1 MRASLLVVGF
11 ALFTVGC
18 AASSKGG
25 SSGSGG
31 ATSTGGTGGGCAA
44 GQTLCG
50 ADCVDELT
58 DPSNCGGCGIPCST
72 GQSCQNATCLCQSG
86 MFCNGACVPSDANH
100 CGDCATTCS
109 ANQVCN
115 NNTCTSNCSTGQT
128 LCGSACVV
136 TTGSDGFN
144 CGACG
149 QVCGSTQHCDSG
161 ACVANSSSGTGGS
174 VGTGGSGA
182 TTGTGGVTGA
192 AGATGA
198 AGTTGAAGAKGTGG
212 ATTGTGGTA
221 PTQTTTLVTS
231 AQNAYWQTTGQLT
244 TVTSGNATVTVNDTS
259 VAQSWEGFGGAF
271 NEKGWSYL
279 SMLSPTD
286 RDTAMHL
293 LYGSDGARFNLG
305 RIPMGASDYA
315 TSRYTDDEVASGSTD
330 YSMASFST
338 TRDAQDLIPYVKA
351 AAALNGSI
359 RFWASPWTPPTWM
372 KTGTSMDGS
381 PFDGENM
388 STNAQI
394 LTAHAQY
401 FVKFVQAYAQQG
413 ITIESVAP
421 QNEPNYSENYPSCLW
436 TSSVFTTFVGKYLG
450 PAFTAAGLT
459 TKIMLGTMSNNGSSA
474 DPAIVSA
481 VMADA
486 TAKSYIKVLGYQW
499 EMKANVASANSSYHL
514 PVWQTEHQCGNY
526 PWASGYKTTAPN
538 DQAYA
543 VESWGLIRDWIKAG
557 VTAYS
562 AWNMVLDTVGASID
576 SKQPWAQNALLTV
589 DTSAK
594 KLNVT
599 PTYYV
604 FRHFSQFVVPGA
616 QVVATTGGDA
626 VAFKNRDGSIVTV
639 MYNSGAASTY
649 TLAVGGKK
657 LQFAMPANGWATV
670 SYVP

>member
-1 MRASLLVVGF
+1 
-11 ALFTVGC
+11 
-18 AASSKGG
+18 
-25 SSGSGG
+25 
-31 ATSTGGTGGGCAA
+31 
-44 GQTLCG
+44 
-50 ADCVDELT
+50 
-58 DPSNCGGCGIPCST
+58 
-72 GQSCQNATCLCQSG
+72 
-86 MFCNGACVPSDANH
+86 
-100 CGDCATTCS
+100 
-109 ANQVCN
+109 
-115 NNTCTSNCSTGQT
+115 
-128 LCGSACVV
+128 VV
-136 TTGSDGFN
+136 TTGSDSLN

-149 QVCGSTQHCDSG
+149 QTCGSTQHCEGG
-161 ACVANSSSGTGGS
+161 ACVANSTTGTA
-174 VGTGGSGA
+174 GTNGSGG
-182 TTGTGGVTGA
+182 TTGTGGATGAGGTTGA
-192 AGATGA
+192 AGTTGGGGTTGA
-198 AGTTGAAGAKGTGG
+198 AGTTGA
-212 ATTGTGGTA
+212 GGT
-221 PTQTTTLVTS
+221 TSTESTTLVTS
-231 AQNAYWQTTGQLT
+231 AQAAYWQTAGQLT
-244 TVTSGNATVTVNDTS
+244 TVTSGTATVTVNDAS

-279 SMLSPTD
+279 SMLSQTD

-330 YSMASFST
+330 YTMASFST
-338 TRDAQDLIPYVKA
+338 SRDTQYIIPFVKA
-351 AAALNGSI
+351 AVALNGGI

-372 KTGTSMDGS
+372 KTGTPMDTS

-388 STNAQI
+388 STSAQI

-436 TSSVFTTFVGKYLG
+436 TSAVFTTFVGNYLG
-450 PAFTAAGLT
+450 PAFTTAGLA
-459 TKIMLGTMSNNGSSA
+459 TKIMLGTMSNNASTA
-474 DPAIVSA
+474 DLAIANA

-562 AWNMVLDTVGASID
+562 AWNMVLDTVGLSID
-576 SKQPWAQNALLTV
+576 SKMPWAQNALLTV

-594 KLNVT
+594 KLIIT

-604 FRHFSQFVVPGA
+604 FRHFSQFVTPGA
-616 QVVATTGGDA
+616 QVVATSGGDA

-639 MYNSGAASTY
+639 MYNSGAAATY

-670 SYVP
+670 DYVP

>member
-1 MRASLLVVGF
+1 MKRISILGLGL
-11 ALFTVGC
+11 ALFSVAC
-18 AASSKGG
+18 AAKSTGG
-25 SSGSGG
+25 SPGSGG
-31 ATSTGGTGGGCAA
+31 VTGTGGTSSGGCAT

-50 ADCVDELT
+50 TTCIDELT
-58 DPSNCGGCGIPCST
+58 DSSNCGGCGIPCST
-72 GQSCQNATCLCQSG
+72 GQSCQNATCVCQSG
-86 MFCNGACVPSDANH
+86 MFCNGACVSSDANH
-100 CGDCATTCS
+100 CGNCTTTCS
-109 ANQVCN
+109 ANQVCSN
-115 NNTCTSNCSTGQT
+115 NSCSSSCSAEQT

-136 TTGSDGFN
+136 TTGSDSLN

-149 QVCGSTQHCDSG
+149 QTCGSTQHCEGG
-161 ACVANSSSGTGGS
+161 ACVANSTTGTA
-174 VGTGGSGA
+174 GTNGSGG
-182 TTGTGGVTGA
+182 TTGTGGATGA
-192 AGATGA
+192 GGTTGA
-198 AGTTGAAGAKGTGG
+198 AGTTGA
-212 ATTGTGGTA
+212 GGT
-221 PTQTTTLVTS
+221 TSTESTTLVTS
-231 AQNAYWQTTGQLT
+231 AQAAYWQTAGQLT
-244 TVTSGNATVTVNDTS
+244 TVTSGTATVTVNDAS

-279 SMLSPTD
+279 SMLSQTD

-330 YSMASFST
+330 YTMASFST
-338 TRDAQDLIPYVKA
+338 SRDTQYIIPFVKA
-351 AAALNGSI
+351 AVALNGGI

-372 KTGTSMDGS
+372 KTGTPMDTS

-388 STNAQI
+388 STSAQI

-436 TSSVFTTFVGKYLG
+436 TSAVFTTFVGNYLG
-450 PAFTAAGLT
+450 PAFTTAGLA
-459 TKIMLGTMSNNGSSA
+459 TKIMLGTMSNNASTA
-474 DPAIVSA
+474 DLAIANA

-562 AWNMVLDTVGASID
+562 AWNMVLDTVGLSID
-576 SKQPWAQNALLTV
+576 SKMPWAQNALLTV

-594 KLNVT
+594 KLIIT

-604 FRHFSQFVVPGA
+604 FRHFSQFVTPGA
-616 QVVATTGGDA
+616 QVVATSGGDA

-639 MYNSGAASTY
+639 MYNSGAAATY

-670 SYVP
+670 DYVP